1 MSRSEHL
8 NVRHVY
14 DDYQIKR
21 VGAIRGNVNSISF
34 NNNSDEDDD
43 ASQAVAP
50 ANYMQHEVEND
61 VKCIAVLCFAFEPCI
76 ALLETSVKLRMLPS
90 TTKCLNTMNF
100 SPVFVRK
107 SHEIFTRFR

>member
-14 DDYQIKR
+14 DNYQIKR

-90 TTKCLNTMNF
+90 TIKCSNTMKCSVSF
-100 SPVFVRK
+100 ARK
-107 SHEIFTRFR
+107 NH